1 MTTQPQLAPLA
12 PVAPAAPSWAL
23 YVYDGVAHL
32 AYRGRVVATASV
44 ATPARQA
51 RIEAMVQRLTECQ
64 EASGA

>member
-1 MTTQPQLAPLA
+1 
-12 PVAPAAPSWAL
+12 VAPAAPSWAL